1 MVNIELTPQQ
11 VEELKNFYANELEN
25 IQRRAD
31 EIKGLL
37 NKLDTKTIVSTK
49 PAIIPDK
56 VVPTPDLTSQPK
68 KSIKVKPRKT
78 KNPNWRHFILKV
90 LKENDKPLTSG
101 EIIKLYYN
109 QHNLDLPASPNS
121 LMALSQALHRL
132 RVKDNIVK
140 SSKIKGKREKRYG
153 LIDATDKSVVLTENA
168 KAKKPVPLNPNQ
180 KPKTIIRQ
188 DNKPPLITTYNWP
201 KFVFETLNKTKR
213 VLSAKDFLKHAL
225 VYYNVPKKDSALTR
239 SRLSPALSR
248 MEKITKS
255 LKTCKKAGQAGRFY
269 GLPEWFDG
277 DNKLKVDYK

>member
-11 VEELKNFYANELEN
+11 VEELKNFYAIELEN
-25 IQRRAD
+25 IQRRAN
-31 EIKGLL
+31 EIKELL
-37 NKLDTKTIVSTK
+37 NKLEAKPLNRSK

-56 VVPTPDLTSQPK
+56 VEPTPNLTRQPK

-78 KNPNWRHFILKV
+78 KNPNWRHFVLKT

-101 EIIKLYYN
+101 EIIKLYYK
-109 QHNLDLPASPNS
+109 QHNLDLPASQNS
-121 LMALSQALHRL
+121 LMALSQALYRM

-188 DNKPPLITTYNWP
+188 DNKPPLVTTYNWP
-201 KFVFETLNKTKR
+201 KFIFETLNKTKR
-213 VLSAKDFLKHAL
+213 VLSAKEFLKYAL
-225 VYYNVPKKDSALTR
+225 VYYNIPKKETESTR
-239 SRLSPALSR
+239 GKLSPALSR
-248 MEKITKS
+248 MEKIVKS
-255 LKTCKKAGQAGRFY
+255 LKTCQKDGQAGRSY
-269 GLPEWFDG
+269 GLSEWFDG
-277 DNKLKVDYK
+277 DNKLKADFK